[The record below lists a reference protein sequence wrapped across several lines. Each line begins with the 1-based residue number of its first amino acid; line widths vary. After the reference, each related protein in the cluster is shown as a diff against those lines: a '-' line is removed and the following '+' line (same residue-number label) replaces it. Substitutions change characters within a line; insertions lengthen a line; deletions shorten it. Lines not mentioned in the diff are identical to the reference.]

1 MRDSPRAVTMMSRET
16 LVNALYCRTSTH
28 YGIACNRCPYGR
40 KAGSR
45 WVCDVSKICH
55 DVLEALKA
63 DNSEINS
70 LAKLSN
76 EYKVRLMA
84 RGESFK

>member
-1 MRDSPRAVTMMSRET
+1 MMMSRDT
-16 LVNALYCRTSTH
+16 LTRALYCRTSTS
-28 YGIACNRCPYGR
+28 YGIGCRGCHYGR

-55 DVLEALKA
+55 DTLEVLKA

>member
-1 MRDSPRAVTMMSRET
+1 MMSRET

-40 KAGSR
+40 KAVNR
-45 WVCDVSKICH
+45 WTCDVGKICS
-55 DVLEALKA
+55 DALKA
-63 DNSEINS
+63 MQADASEINN
-70 LAKLSN
+70 LARLSN